1 MFLTSTIQVT
11 PELGHVLA
19 TGEPLN
25 PPTQAH
31 EVPVLGVLSLGT
43 ELLHLA
49 PHGIVGHIIDV
60 AQEVLAVQDLVALL
74 VDDPALLVHHVVV
87 VEHLLAHGE
96 IYLLDLALGTLDG
109 SADQLGLDGYI
120 RRHVVACHHGG
131 NSVHA
136 IAAEEAHEVVLKRE
150 VELGLARIA
159 LAAGASAQL
168 VVDASALV
176 ALGAHYAEATGLED
190 ALPLGLA
197 DLPSLPEGLP
207 PFRLARLSGLLP
219 LLGRTKVALLL
230 TQHVARELVGVAAE
244 DDVRAAAGHVC
255 RYRDGTLTAGL
266 GDDLGL
272 ALMVLGIQDLVPAL
286 TTFIALTDTAFIKDA
301 REPLGALYRD
311 SAHEHRLAPPM
322 ALDDVIGDGGELRVH
337 ALVDEVG
344 VVLPDHGL
352 VGRDRLH
359 GQFVDLPE
367 LAVLRHSRARH
378 ARELVVEAE
387 VVLQRDGGEGLVL
400 LLDEHAL
407 LGLDGLVQSLAVAP
421 PLHGTTRE
429 LVDYLDLAAHDHV
442 LLVTV
447 KQVLGPERLLEVV
460 DQLTGGIR
468 VQIADIQP
476 PLYLAQALLGCRDG
490 VLGLVHLEVN
500 VRGETA
506 NRPREVLVCARR
518 LRTGT

>member
-19 TGEPLN
+19 TGESLN
-25 PPTQAH
+25 PPAQAH
-31 EVPVLGVLSLGT
+31 EVPVLGVLPLGT

-60 AQEVLAVQDLVALL
+60 AQEVLAVQNLVALL
-74 VDDPALLVHHVVV
+74 VDDPTLLVHHVVV

-136 IAAEEAHEVVLKRE
+136 IAAEEAHEVILKRE
-150 VELGLARIA
+150 VELGLARVA

-168 VVDASALV
+168 VVDAAALV
-176 ALGAHYAEATGLED
+176 ALGADHAEAAGLED

-207 PFRLARLSGLLP
+207 PFRLARLSGLLS
-219 LLGRTKVALLL
+219 LLGRTKVAPL

-244 DDVRAAAGHVC
+244 DDVRAATGHVC
-255 RYRDGTLTAGL
+255 RYRDGTLAAGL
-266 GDDLGL
+266 RHDLGL
-272 ALMVLGIQDLVPAL
+272 ALVVLGVQDLVPTL
-286 TTFIALTDTAFIKDA
+286 TTLIALTDTAFIKDA
-301 REPLGALYRD
+301 REPLGALDRD
-311 SAHEHRLAPPM
+311 GAHEHRLAPPV
-322 ALDDVIGDGGELRVH
+322 ALGDVVSDGGELRVH

-352 VGRDRLH
+352 VSRDRLNR
-359 GQFVDLPE
+359 QLVDLPE
-367 LAVLRHSRARH
+367 LAVLRHGRARH
-378 ARELVVEAE
+378 ARELVIETE
-387 VVLQRDGGEGLVL
+387 VVLQGDGGEGLVL

-447 KQVLGPERLLEVV
+447 KQVLGPERLLKVV
-460 DQLTGGIR
+460 DQLAGGVR

-490 VLGLVHLEVN
+490 VFGFVHLEVN